1 MDNKINLSQL
11 AERLA
16 QEGGMS
22 KAAAEQFVK
31 NFFDIISQRVLSE
44 GLVKVKGLGTFK
56 LIQMEDR
63 ESVNVNTGERF
74 TIEGHQK
81 ISFVPD
87 ADLKERINKP
97 FAAFDTVEITKEQAD
112 ELAKMESDKDADD
125 SEPEEKPQ
133 PVKEEKKSAKEKRL
147 AQKQAQKAE
156 AARKKAEKQL
166 QKEPQKGDANPTVKD
181 ITQKKSTRCLL
192 KVLIGILI
200 TILVLGLTLF
210 MLWPLVG
217 NRVLDIVDKSLNKEK
232 IEVVKEKQ
240 SADPV
245 EEAVKKEEVKDAPA
259 QEPAAKPA
267 EKPADKP
274 AVQPAQPQNKP
285 AEPAAKPAE
294 KPAQTKPATETK
306 YPVVKLNA
314 QDEAKDLSEF
324 TLADVV
330 NYTMDGELTTHKLLK
345 GETLT
350 VVALKYYGSKKLW
363 PYIAKY
369 NNIKD
374 PARLSPGIIIKVPV
388 LKSK

>member
-31 NFFDIISQRVLSE
+31 NFFDIISQRVLVE

-87 ADLKERINKP
+87 ADLKDRINKP
-97 FAAFDTVEITKEQAD
+97 FAAFDTVEISKEQAEALSRMD
-112 ELAKMESDKDADD
+112 EEEEQETAA
-125 SEPEEKPQ
+125 PVAPAAPEKPA
-133 PVKEEKKSAKEKRL
+133 EEPKKSAKEKRL
-147 AQKQAQKAE
+147 EQKQAKKAEEAKMKAQKQQEKKE
-156 AARKKAEKQL
+156 AAKVV
-166 QKEPQKGDANPTVKD
+166 DTPTVKD
-181 ITQKKSTRCLL
+181 ITQKKGTRCLL
-192 KVLIGILI
+192 KVLIAIL
-200 TILVLGLTLF
+200 TMILVIGLVLF
-210 MLWPLVG
+210 MLWPVVG
-217 NRVLDIVDKSLNKEK
+217 NSVLDIVEKNLNKVK
-232 IEVVKEKQ
+232 IEMVSDSVKT
-240 SADPV
+240 V
-245 EEAVKKEEVKDAPA
+245 APA
-259 QEPAAKPA
+259 EVAPVKAVEAPAETESAKPA
-267 EKPADKP
+267 ESP
-274 AVQPAQPQNKP
+274 AVKPAQPQQKP
-285 AEPAAKPAE
+285 AEPAVKPAE
-294 KPAQTKPATETK
+294 TPARTESLTAAK
-306 YPVVKLNA
+306 YPVIKLNSK
-314 QDEAKDLSEF
+314 DEAKDLSEF

-330 NYTMDGELTTHKLLK
+330 NFSMEGVLDTYTLKK

-350 VVALKYYGSKKLW
+350 IVALNYYGSKKLW

-374 PARLSPGIIIKVPV
+374 PARLKAGTVVKVPV

>member
-31 NFFDIISQRVLSE
+31 NFFDIISQRVLVE

-87 ADLKERINKP
+87 TDLKDRINKP
-97 FAAFDTVEITKEQAD
+97 FAAFDTVEISKEQAEALSRMD
-112 ELAKMESDKDADD
+112 EEDEQETAA
-125 SEPEEKPQ
+125 PVAPAAPEKPA
-133 PVKEEKKSAKEKRL
+133 EEPKKSAKEKRL
-147 AQKQAQKAE
+147 EQKQAKKAEEARMKAQKQQEKKE
-156 AARKKAEKQL
+156 AAKVV
-166 QKEPQKGDANPTVKD
+166 DTPTVKD
-181 ITQKKSTRCLL
+181 ITQKKGTRCLL
-192 KVLIGILI
+192 KVLIAIL
-200 TILVLGLTLF
+200 TMILVIGLVLF
-210 MLWPLVG
+210 MLWPVVG
-217 NRVLDIVDKSLNKEK
+217 NSVLDIVEKNLNKAK
-232 IEVVKEKQ
+232 IEMVSDSVKT
-240 SADPV
+240 V
-245 EEAVKKEEVKDAPA
+245 APA
-259 QEPAAKPA
+259 EVAPVKAVEAPAETESAKPA
-267 EKPADKP
+267 ESP
-274 AVQPAQPQNKP
+274 AVKPAQPQQKP
-285 AEPAAKPAE
+285 AEPAVKPAE
-294 KPAQTKPATETK
+294 TPARTEALTAAK
-306 YPVVKLNA
+306 YPVIKLNSK
-314 QDEAKDLSEF
+314 DEAKDLSEF

-330 NYTMDGELTTHKLLK
+330 NFSMEGVLDTYTLKK

-350 VVALKYYGSKKLW
+350 IVALNYYGSKKLW

-374 PARLSPGIIIKVPV
+374 PARLKAGTVVKVPV

>member
-31 NFFDIISQRVLSE
+31 NFFDIISQRVLVE

-87 ADLKERINKP
+87 ADLKDRINKP
-97 FAAFDTVEITKEQAD
+97 FAAFDTVEISKEQAEALSRMD
-112 ELAKMESDKDADD
+112 EEDEQEAVA
-125 SEPEEKPQ
+125 PVAPAAPEKPA
-133 PVKEEKKSAKEKRL
+133 EEPKKSSKEKRL
-147 AQKQAQKAE
+147 EQKQAKKAEEAKVKAQKQQE
-156 AARKKAEKQL
+156 KKETAKVV
-166 QKEPQKGDANPTVKD
+166 DTPTVKD
-181 ITQKKSTRCLL
+181 ITQKKGTRCLL
-192 KVLIGILI
+192 KVLIAIL
-200 TILVLGLTLF
+200 TMILVIGLVLF
-210 MLWPLVG
+210 MLWPVVG
-217 NRVLDIVDKSLNKEK
+217 NSVLDIVEKNLNKAK
-232 IEVVKEKQ
+232 IEMVSDSVKT
-240 SADPV
+240 V
-245 EEAVKKEEVKDAPA
+245 APA
-259 QEPAAKPA
+259 EVAPVKAVEAPAETESAKPA
-267 EKPADKP
+267 ESP
-274 AVQPAQPQNKP
+274 AVKPAQPQQKP
-285 AEPAAKPAE
+285 AEPAVKPAE
-294 KPAQTKPATETK
+294 TPARTEALTAAK
-306 YPVVKLNA
+306 YPVIKLNSK
-314 QDEAKDLSEF
+314 DEAKDLSEF

-330 NYTMDGELTTHKLLK
+330 NFSMEGVLDTYTLKK

-350 VVALKYYGSKKLW
+350 IVALNYYGSKKLW

-374 PARLSPGIIIKVPV
+374 PARLKAGTVVKVPV